1 MELKIEYI
9 PKEELKP
16 YFHNAKLH
24 PSEQVEQIKKSIQ
37 DFGFNDPIAIHGD
50 NEVVE
55 GHGRLLAVMDMPE
68 ITTVPVIRLDHLTD
82 EEKRAYSLV
91 HNKLTM
97 NSDFDLTIEE
107 VNTLYEIAKRLKEN
121 LDERINTKKILAKNP
136 SAAMYQREADAKERY
151 QKALQDYNYWLE
163 NFVAYKDENKIN
175 KIQRERLLKYIQTE
189 TTKIINDY
197 FDNNEKEEN

>member
-1 MELKIEYI
+1 
-9 PKEELKP
+9 
-16 YFHNAKLH
+16 
-24 PSEQVEQIKKSIQ
+24 
-37 DFGFNDPIAIHGD
+37 
-50 NEVVE
+50 
-55 GHGRLLAVMDMPE
+55 
-68 ITTVPVIRLDHLTD
+68 
-82 EEKRAYSLV
+82 
-91 HNKLTM
+91 M